1 MKLQILHVPDC
12 PNVAMLAARL
22 GEVLADR
29 PDIEVEQLIVTDGD
43 AAVRLGMAGS
53 PTLLVDGTDPF
64 AAPGQPPS
72 LSCRLYQDAAG
83 RTSGAP
89 TVEALRRALAT
100 GEH

>member
-1 MKLQILHVPDC
+1 MT
-12 PNVAMLAARL
+12 AETA
-22 GEVLADR
+22 
-29 PDIEVEQLIVTDGD
+29 
-43 AAVRLGMAGS
+43 AAVSVDALETAIAGEREAAQAGMHGS